1 MAQSLVKLT
10 LESNQYERGLQ
21 NAKRQLND
29 FTRAIGINMKQLTGM
44 AAAAG
49 AVTGAMKVM
58 KDAFFKSETS
68 LDEWGRTVE
77 SSKALYSGFLDSLN
91 NSDISGF
98 LTRMDDIVS
107 AAREAYNALDDLNT
121 YSAYNQR
128 NEMRERAGYTKAL
141 DEYKLNPT
149 AENKKTL
156 AAANQAIM
164 DGLRET
170 QQKTEEAYLAGL
182 RNIATQRLKSKDLQ
196 DAFVK
201 VFSEGGR
208 NALADAKIGYSTG
221 RGLNAGA
228 QYYYGDRVY
237 DGRIQDR
244 GTGKWRDMSDAEKR
258 QFEFARA
265 LAQTNDTQIKEIQAL
280 GRQSMAIADQIYQQ
294 DRAYNR
300 LAGNNQTIK
309 PTKPTKG
316 SGGGGGNTT
325 IVKEQTELQQNQK
338 VINDL
343 TQEYVRLGDDATTSA
358 LERKIAIQGE
368 IAELEKRNQTL
379 KLYAEQAKGKFNAPK
394 LWQGDIDD
402 MLGNTKGTTKLAD
415 TIIQPIDEIRD
426 YLAKNPIKVPIETA
440 EDKVNALKV
449 AAKNTADV
457 VGTIGQAFN
466 AIEDPAAKVAAI
478 VAQAIANVALAYSD
492 ALAKDQAGKFNI
504 WRFIAGAAAATIS
517 MATTIASIHQATG
530 YANGGMIKGNS
541 YSGDNLAA
549 MGPSGLVGLNA
560 GEIVLNQAQQAN
572 VAQGLQGG
580 TPGNINL
587 QAVASGEQLWFV
599 MNNHT
604 KRKGLGEI
612 VTWR

>member
-29 FTRAIGINMKQLTGM
+29 FTRSIGINTKQLTGM

-49 AVTGAMKVM
+49 AVTGAMKIM
-58 KDAFFKSETS
+58 KDAFLKSETS
-68 LDEWGRTVE
+68 LDEWGRTLE
-77 SSKALYSGFLDSLN
+77 SSKALYSGFLDALN

-128 NEMRERAGYTKAL
+128 NEMKERAGYTKAL

-244 GTGKWRDMSDAEKR
+244 GTGKWRDMSDDEKR

-309 PTKPTKG
+309 PTKPIKG

-368 IAELEKRNQTL
+368 ISELEKRNETL

-530 YANGGMIKGNS
+530 YSEGGIVKGNT
-541 YSGDNLAA
+541 YSNDQIPA
-549 MGPSGLVGLNA
+549 MLNA
-560 GEIVLNQAQQAN
+560 GEVVLNASQQNMLAQN
-572 VAQGLQGG
+572 LKGG
-580 TPGNINL
+580 GNGGGYSPSY
-587 QAVASGEQLWFV
+587 VSGEQIWIAL
-599 MNNHT
+599 NAYA
-604 KRKGLGEI
+604 KRTGKGEV

>member
-29 FTRAIGINMKQLTGM
+29 FTRAIGVNMKQLTGM

-156 AAANQAIM
+156 AAANQAVM

-182 RNIATQRLKSKDLQ
+182 RNIATQRLKSKELQ

-201 VFSEGGR
+201 IFSEGGR

-244 GTGKWRDMSDAEKR
+244 GTGKWRDMSDDEKR

-309 PTKPTKG
+309 PTKTTKG
-316 SGGGGGNTT
+316 SGGGGNAT

-492 ALAKDQAGKFNI
+492 ALAKDQPGKFNI

-530 YANGGMIKGNS
+530 YASGGEIKGNS
-541 YSGDNLAA
+541 YSGDNMMA
-549 MGPSGLVGLNA
+549 MGPSGLIGLNA

-580 TPGNINL
+580 MSGNIDL
-587 QAVASGEQLWFV
+587 QAVASGEQLWLV

-604 KRKGLGEI
+604 KRKGWGEI

>member
-29 FTRAIGINMKQLTGM
+29 FTRSIGINTKQLTGM

-49 AVTGAMKVM
+49 AVTGAMKIM
-58 KDAFFKSETS
+58 KDAFLKSETS
-68 LDEWGRTVE
+68 LDEWGRTLE

-128 NEMRERAGYTKAL
+128 NEMKERAGYTKAL

-358 LERKIAIQGE
+358 LERKVAIQGE

-379 KLYAEQAKGKFNAPK
+379 KLYAAQAEGKFNAPK

-426 YLAKNPIKVPIETA
+426 YLAKNPIKVPIEAA

-530 YANGGMIKGNS
+530 YASGGEVKGNT
-541 YSGDNLAA
+541 YSGDNLWIRA
-549 MGPSGLVGLNA
+549 NA
-560 GEIVLNQAQQAN
+560 GEVVLNASQQNMLAQN
-572 VAQGLQGG
+572 LKGSGG
-580 TPGNINL
+580 GGGYSPSY
-587 QAVASGEQLWFV
+587 VSGEQIWIAL
-599 MNNHT
+599 NAYA
-604 KRKGLGEI
+604 KRTGKGEV

>member
-29 FTRAIGINMKQLTGM
+29 FTRSIGINTKQLTGM

-49 AVTGAMKVM
+49 AVTGAMKIM
-58 KDAFFKSETS
+58 KDAFLKSETS
-68 LDEWGRTVE
+68 LDEWGRTLE
-77 SSKALYSGFLDSLN
+77 SSKALYSGFLDALN

-128 NEMRERAGYTKAL
+128 NEMKERAGYTKAL

-244 GTGKWRDMSDAEKR
+244 GTGKWRDMSDDEKR

-309 PTKPTKG
+309 PTKPIKG

-368 IAELEKRNQTL
+368 ISELEKRNETL

-426 YLAKNPIKVPIETA
+426 YLAKNPIKVPIEA
-440 EDKVNALKV
+440 PEDKVNALKV

-530 YANGGMIKGNS
+530 YSEGGIVKGNT
-541 YSGDNLAA
+541 YSNDQIPA
-549 MGPSGLVGLNA
+549 MLNA
-560 GEIVLNQAQQAN
+560 GEVVLNASQQNMLAQN
-572 VAQGLQGG
+572 LKGG
-580 TPGNINL
+580 GNGGGYSPSY
-587 QAVASGEQLWFV
+587 VSGEQIWIAL
-599 MNNHT
+599 NAYA
-604 KRKGLGEI
+604 KRTGKGEV

>member
-29 FTRAIGINMKQLTGM
+29 FTRSIGINTKQLTGM

-49 AVTGAMKVM
+49 AVTGAMKIM
-58 KDAFFKSETS
+58 KDAFLKSETS
-68 LDEWGRTVE
+68 LDEWGRTLE
-77 SSKALYSGFLDSLN
+77 SSKALYSGFLDALN

-128 NEMRERAGYTKAL
+128 NEMKERAGYTKAL

-244 GTGKWRDMSDAEKR
+244 GTGKWRDMSDDEKR

-368 IAELEKRNQTL
+368 ISELEKRNETL

-530 YANGGMIKGNS
+530 YSEGGIVKGNT
-541 YSGDNLAA
+541 YSNDQIPA
-549 MGPSGLVGLNA
+549 MLNA
-560 GEIVLNQAQQAN
+560 GEVVLNASQQNMLAQN
-572 VAQGLQGG
+572 LKGSGG
-580 TPGNINL
+580 GGGYSPSY
-587 QAVASGEQLWFV
+587 VSGEQIWIAL
-599 MNNHT
+599 NAYA
-604 KRKGLGEI
+604 KRTGKGEV

>member
-29 FTRAIGINMKQLTGM
+29 FTRSIGINTKQLTGM

-49 AVTGAMKVM
+49 AVTGAMKIM
-58 KDAFFKSETS
+58 KDAFLKSETS
-68 LDEWGRTVE
+68 LDEWGRTLE
-77 SSKALYSGFLDSLN
+77 SSKALYSGFLDALN
-91 NSDISGF
+91 NSDISGC

-128 NEMRERAGYTKAL
+128 NEMKERAGYTKAL

-228 QYYYGDRVY
+228 QYYYGNRVY

-244 GTGKWRDMSDAEKR
+244 GTGKWRDMSDDEKR

-358 LERKIAIQGE
+358 LERKVAIQGE

-530 YANGGMIKGNS
+530 YSEGGIVKGNT
-541 YSGDNLAA
+541 YSNDQIPA
-549 MGPSGLVGLNA
+549 MLNA
-560 GEIVLNQAQQAN
+560 GEVVLNASQQNMLAQN
-572 VAQGLQGG
+572 LKGG
-580 TPGNINL
+580 GNGGGYSPSY
-587 QAVASGEQLWFV
+587 VSGEQIWIA
-599 MNNHT
+599 MNAYA
-604 KRKGLGEI
+604 KRTGKGEV